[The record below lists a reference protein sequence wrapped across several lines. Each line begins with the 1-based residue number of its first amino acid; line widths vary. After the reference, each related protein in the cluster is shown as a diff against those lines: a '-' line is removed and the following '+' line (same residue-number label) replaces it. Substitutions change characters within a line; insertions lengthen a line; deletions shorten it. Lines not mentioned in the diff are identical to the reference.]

1 MHEGKGENR
10 MAAGGKG
17 ALEYQLIYLCV
28 DAAGPYGEFSGRLVS
43 PYLTEQER
51 FQTVG
56 ELMWKVDRLLSRCGM
71 AKRYEERRYFPS
83 AGSPVQI
90 KRDETLTPRSVR
102 LPSGGCGTFAVRI
115 LFRRNATWQ
124 GEVRWLERNEREL
137 FRSARELIEM
147 VGGAAAAESFPCA
160 AVN

>member
-1 MHEGKGENR
+1 MHDGKGENR

-43 PYLTEQER
+43 PYLTGEER

-90 KRDETLTPRSVR
+90 KRDETLTPYLQSFSTAAPRAS
-102 LPSGGCGTFAVRI
+102 SASAVH
-115 LFRRNATWQ
+115 L
-124 GEVRWLERNEREL
+124 WLQT
-137 FRSARELIEM
+137 S
-147 VGGAAAAESFPCA
+147 
-160 AVN
+160 

>member
-56 ELMWKVDRLLSRCGM
+56 ELMWKVDRL
-71 AKRYEERRYFPS
+71 RRV
-83 AGSPVQI
+83 SPAPQ
-90 KRDETLTPRSVR
+90 
-102 LPSGGCGTFAVRI
+102 
-115 LFRRNATWQ
+115 
-124 GEVRWLERNEREL
+124 
-137 FRSARELIEM
+137 
-147 VGGAAAAESFPCA
+147 
-160 AVN
+160 